1 MLFTEFKNYA
11 KENIINYLTPDF
23 EGAEMSI
30 RTVHKANGT
39 TMKLYQSAKRAKSA
53 ALFQPLTSQELSKS
67 ISRVPTLTKSF
78 LNLLISA

>member
-30 RTVHKANGT
+30 RTVHKANG
-39 TMKLYQSAKRAKSA
+39 YSYE
-53 ALFQPLTSQELSKS
+53 ALAIGKKGE
-67 ISRVPTLTKSF
+67 
-78 LNLLISA
+78 